1 MKCKVCNKRFKPLAE
16 NRYEVARLAPD
27 GLLGICSKPQTVECF
42 DCPRCGCQNVV
53 NVREVSANVSK

>member
-16 NRYEVARLAPD
+16 NRYEVATLAPA
-27 GLLGICSKPQTVECF
+27 GLLGVQTVECF

-53 NVREVSANVSK
+53 NVREGSANVSK